1 MPSINTN
8 KLSLILVSTKG
19 QFKGDILL
27 SWDYDKFNRV
37 EAAYDKA
44 LDTIDKFLVTTGH
57 TGLMAELNEMQHWV
71 KDERF
76 KEKYTIPLYFINLIL
91 RQYNL
96 ELKELT
102 DNRGYCGHE

>member
-1 MPSINTN
+1 MPKVNLTTGRVG
-8 KLSLILVSTKG
+8 LILVSTKG

-27 SWDYDKFNRV
+27 SWDYNRFNRV

-44 LDTIDKFLVTTGH
+44 LDTIDKFLITTGH

-76 KEKYTIPLYFINLIL
+76 KKKYTIPLYFINLIL

-102 DNRGYCGHE
+102 ANKEVWG